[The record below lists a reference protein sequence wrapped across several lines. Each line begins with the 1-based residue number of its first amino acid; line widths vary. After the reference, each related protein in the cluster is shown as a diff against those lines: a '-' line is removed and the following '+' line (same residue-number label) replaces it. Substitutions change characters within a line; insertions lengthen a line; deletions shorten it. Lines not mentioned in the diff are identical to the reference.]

1 MYQDGHITAYFD
13 GKDESVSS
21 WMRFIRCA
29 RHKHEQNLFV
39 FQYGDNI
46 YYRAYK
52 DISPG
57 SELLVWYDDQYE
69 KFLGVP
75 LRLRYNPAVVGKIVC
90 MSFLYRSKLL

>member
-1 MYQDGHITAYFD
+1 MYQNGRISSYLD
-13 GKDESVSS
+13 GKDENVSS

-29 RHKHEQNLFV
+29 RHKHEQNLFI

-75 LRLRYNPAVVGKIVC
+75 IRLRYMNPVLVGKIFTCVWTP
-90 MSFLYRSKLL
+90 S

>member
-1 MYQDGHITAYFD
+1 MYQGGCITSYLD
-13 GKDESVSS
+13 GKDENVSS

-29 RHKHEQNLFV
+29 RHKDEQNLFV

-52 DISPG
+52 DITPET
-57 SELLVWYDDQYE
+57 ELLVWYDDQYE

-75 LRLRYNPAVVGKIVC
+75 IQLRYENMLSTGMIWC
-90 MSFLYRSKLL
+90 GY

>member
-1 MYQDGHITAYFD
+1 MQVYQDGRISSYLD
-13 GKDESVSS
+13 GRDENASS

-29 RHKHEQNLFV
+29 RHKHEQNLFL

-75 LRLRYNPAVVGKIVC
+75 IRLRYINPTLTGMIHRY
-90 MSFLYRSKLL
+90 FIYTR